1 MKKLLATVAL
11 VSSFATSAYA
21 QEPKEIFGSWKV
33 VSIETITAG
42 KSDKPMGDKPM
53 GFLTIT
59 PTRVNIMFTE
69 SDRKVE
75 SARLSDAEALKMFKS
90 SVAWTGHIVSATASP
105 KGVMLIVHVDAAN
118 NQGLVDKDRNYVVT
132 LTGDKM
138 MWTSPGIIDPQT
150 GMNSSLEVALVK
162 SE

>member
-1 MKKLLATVAL
+1 
-11 VSSFATSAYA
+11 
-21 QEPKEIFGSWKV
+21 
-33 VSIETITAG
+33 
-42 KSDKPMGDKPM
+42 
-53 GFLTIT
+53 
-59 PTRVNIMFTE
+59 
-69 SDRKVE
+69 
-75 SARLSDAEALKMFKS
+75 
-90 SVAWTGHIVSATASP
+90 
-105 KGVMLIVHVDAAN
+105 MLIVHVDAAN